1 MHPLSP
7 NLSEVPLDE
16 LVKKQGDLISRLN
29 SAYRMGRPD
38 IVQQL
43 QMLLGDYQTE
53 IGIRNQRQMDEMQK
67 NSKNFKNII
76 DIQ

>member
-1 MHPLSP
+1 MHPLGP

>member
-7 NLSEVPLDE
+7 NLSEMPLDE
-16 LVKKQGDLISRLN
+16 LVKKQGDLITRLN

-53 IGIRNQRQMDEMQK
+53 IGVRNQRQMDEMQK

>member
-7 NLSEVPLDE
+7 NLSEMPLDE
-16 LVKKQGDLISRLN
+16 LVKKQGDLITRLN

-53 IGIRNQRQMDEMQK
+53 IGVRNQRQLDEMQK

>member
-7 NLSEVPLDE
+7 NLSEMPLDE
-16 LVKKQGDLISRLN
+16 LVKKQGDLITRLN

-43 QMLLGDYQTE
+43 QMLLGDYQNE
-53 IGIRNQRQMDEMQK
+53 IGVRNQRQLDEMQK